1 MVKYRGAQA
10 MDMSEKKER
19 PLPLVAIALIR
30 SVVNTSHRLVY
41 PFLPVLARGLG
52 VEPAAMAA
60 ALMVRA
66 AMGAAG
72 PFLASALEHRS
83 RRSAMVLGLAL
94 FSAGA
99 AGIFLEP
106 TYAVFILALALS
118 SVGKHVFDP
127 ALQAWLGDRV
137 PFARRGRAV
146 AVTEMG
152 WSLAFIAGVPL
163 AGLLMARHGWRAPFP
178 VLAGLGLLSAV
189 AVRVFLPGGRSLV
202 ETRRAP
208 LRNLKSVLS
217 FRPALAGLMLGL
229 LSSAAN
235 ESVSTVFGLW
245 LESSLGMQIAA
256 LGAASAVIG
265 FSELGGESL
274 VALAADRL
282 GKTRAV
288 GLGLAANTAVAL
300 ALPFLGRTRPAALAG
315 LFFFYL
321 TFEFA
326 IVSFISLMT
335 EVRPGAR
342 ATMMAFHMAFL
353 SLGRALGAGSAA
365 WLFGLGFWAVA
376 AATAV
381 LNLAALLCLRPLAAG
396 FQKT

>member
-1 MVKYRGAQA
+1 
-10 MDMSEKKER
+10 MDVPEKKER

-30 SVVNTSHRLVY
+30 SVVNTLHRLVY

-52 VEPAAMAA
+52 VEPAAVAA
-60 ALMVRA
+60 ALTVRA
-66 AMGAAG
+66 AIGAAG
-72 PFLASALEHRS
+72 PFLASALE
-83 RRSAMVLGLAL
+83 RRTRRTAMVLGLAL

-99 AGIFLEP
+99 AGIFLKP
-106 TYAVFILALALS
+106 TYAVFVLALALAS
-118 SVGKHVFDP
+118 LGKHIFDP
-127 ALQAWLGDRV
+127 SLQAWLGDRV

-146 AVTEMG
+146 AITEMG

-163 AGLLMARHGWRAPFP
+163 AGLLMARSGWLAPFP
-178 VLAGLGLLSAV
+178 ILAGLGFLAAV
-189 AVRVFLPGGRSLV
+189 SVMVFLPASRASLGSGQ
-202 ETRRAP
+202 AP
-208 LRNLKSVLS
+208 LGHLRSVMS

-235 ESVSTVFGLW
+235 ESVSAIFGLW
-245 LESSLGMQIAA
+245 LESSLGLQIAA

-282 GKTRAV
+282 GKMRSV
-288 GLGLAANTAVAL
+288 GLGLAANTAVVL
-300 ALPFLGRTRPAALAG
+300 VLPFLGRTRFSALAG
-315 LFFFYL
+315 LFVFYL

-326 IVSFISLMT
+326 IVTFISLMT

-353 SLGRALGAGSAA
+353 SLGRAVGAGSAA

-376 AATAV
+376 AAAAV

-396 FQKT
+396 FQKA